1 VPRRRSKGSP
11 LPIIIVVL
19 LLLGGGSAGGYYWFI
34 LKPVQDAKATA
45 TEFMRAQGSFDF
57 AKMKQLS
64 TSNSAQII
72 DVGEKILAQ
81 IPQIKSLVKVDKI
94 ETGTATISGGEAQ
107 VAVNVT
113 VSAMGTTQTQSVTLA
128 LAREGGAW
136 KVDVQKSNQSSLQQL
151 LKQGSGMKIP
161 GMPGMGGR

>member
-1 VPRRRSKGSP
+1 MILV
-11 LPIIIVVL
+11 IVL
-19 LLLGGGSAGGYYWFI
+19 LLAVGGGGGYYWFV

-57 AKMKQLS
+57 AKMKQLA
-64 TSNSAQII
+64 TSNSAQVIDIGERII
-72 DVGEKILAQ
+72 AQ

-113 VSAMGTTQTQSVTLA
+113 ASAMGTTQTQSVTLA
-128 LAREGGAW
+128 LARESGAW
-136 KVDVQKSNQSSLQQL
+136 KVDVQKSNQSSLQQI
-151 LKQGSGMKIP
+151 LKQGSGMKMP